1 MITTPVFPAPPHA
14 ESFDSLRTQPIVQ
27 ESGALAAIA
36 RGRKLM
42 QLVRMRWIA
51 ILGQILTVGIVH
63 WVLGIRLPLGPM
75 VSLLLV
81 LCAVNI
87 FNAARA
93 RGKAGIPDWEIF
105 LSVLVDVAVLTGQLY
120 LSGGGANPF
129 LHIYLLQVVVG
140 IALLNVQYGWLL
152 SGLTSLCMA
161 ALHWWYRPL
170 ELEGAGV
177 LDYGVLYAAGLV
189 ICYVINAVLLVS
201 FGAKIVRINR
211 LRDESLAALHQQA
224 SEEEHIKRMG
234 LLASGAA
241 HELSTPLATLSVIL
255 GDWQRLPAITG
266 DPELQEDLQ
275 SMQQQLERCKRVLSG
290 ILISAGNVRAESV
303 ERTTLQRFLSD
314 VLAQWQAT
322 RPAGVLRVEVSD
334 LPEFTMV
341 ADTVLRQMLHNVLD
355 NALEAR
361 PGGTIDV
368 SACIDK
374 DELVLQVQ
382 DEGPGFAP
390 EILRNLGRPYQS
402 TKGRTGGGLG
412 LFLSVNVARAFG
424 GRIQAR
430 NLAQHGAQ
438 VLISLPLQSV
448 RAT

>member
-1 MITTPVFPAPPHA
+1 
-14 ESFDSLRTQPIVQ
+14 
-27 ESGALAAIA
+27 
-36 RGRKLM
+36 
-42 QLVRMRWIA
+42 
-51 ILGQILTVGIVH
+51 
-63 WVLGIRLPLGPM
+63 
-75 VSLLLV
+75 
-81 LCAVNI
+81 
-87 FNAARA
+87 
-93 RGKAGIPDWEIF
+93 
-105 LSVLVDVAVLTGQLY
+105 
-120 LSGGGANPF
+120 
-129 LHIYLLQVVVG
+129 
-140 IALLNVQYGWLL
+140 
-152 SGLTSLCMA
+152 
-161 ALHWWYRPL
+161 
-170 ELEGAGV
+170 
-177 LDYGVLYAAGLV
+177 
-189 ICYVINAVLLVS
+189 
-201 FGAKIVRINR
+201 
-211 LRDESLAALHQQA
+211 
-224 SEEEHIKRMG
+224 MG